1 MERGDGR
8 AARATL
14 GADRRT
20 PGHAVDLG
28 ARARQAPR
36 SRHLTGWQVA
46 CPTKS
51 SLLCGRDSRR
61 PAAASPHFGVDR
73 RSCRRQCSAWL
84 ACSTR
89 TRSQCPLS
97 CGTTVHLR
105 GRRSEACAHSACAP
119 AKARHEQDLPERD
132 LLGEQLLA
140 SLASE
145 ARQDGG
151 RGRPR
156 ARRGRAHSALPPA
169 PTPAQAACA
178 VRSGAVSAAGLRQSR
193 PVRSGGALLGM
204 DEPQLHLLA
213 ASAPMPA
220 AGGPPPADPGAGG
233 GLRAPWPAASAGAS
247 VSRISTRADMEPWLP
262 AQDREL
268 PTLPALGAG
277 LVDGQPCCLPRAAA
291 AGAQC
296 DRAGA
301 AVGGQAALQPTPRR
315 DPGAARRRGGIT
327 PRNSAHG

>member
-1 MERGDGR
+1 VERGDGR

-36 SRHLTGWQVA
+36 SRYLTGWQVA

-61 PAAASPHFGVDR
+61 PAAAAPHFGVDR

-105 GRRSEACAHSACAP
+105 GRRSEACAHSAGAQT
-119 AKARHEQDLPERD
+119 KARLEQDLPERD

-178 VRSGAVSAAGLRQSR
+178 VRSGAVSAAGLRQSQ
-193 PVRSGGALLGM
+193 PVRSGGS
-204 DEPQLHLLA
+204 LA
-213 ASAPMPA
+213 RH
-220 AGGPPPADPGAGG
+220 G
-233 GLRAPWPAASAGAS
+233 
-247 VSRISTRADMEPWLP
+247 
-262 AQDREL
+262 
-268 PTLPALGAG
+268 
-277 LVDGQPCCLPRAAA
+277 RAAA
-291 AGAQC
+291 APARGQSTHAG
-296 DRAGA
+296 RGWAASSRPGRGRRAAGA
-301 AVGGQAALQPTPRR
+301 VACGQRGSIGLAHIDAGGHGALAAGARQ
-315 DPGAARRRGGIT
+315 GAADLACARRGPCG
-327 PRNSAHG
+327 